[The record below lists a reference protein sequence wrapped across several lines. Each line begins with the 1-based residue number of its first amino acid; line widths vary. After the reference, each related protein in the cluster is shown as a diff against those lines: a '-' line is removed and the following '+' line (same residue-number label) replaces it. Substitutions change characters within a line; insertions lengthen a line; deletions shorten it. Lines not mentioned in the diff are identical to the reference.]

1 MSTIAGLASM
11 TPSIPGAEMELH
23 RFIQE
28 DMEAILAEWDAFA
41 RSIAPSG
48 EMSHH
53 ALRDHAKQILHAIAV
68 DIGTYQSSQD
78 QIEKS
83 QGLALDPDVDSTA
96 ASIHGALRQENNF
109 SLMQL
114 SAEFR
119 ALRATV
125 LRLWLPQVETMSPST
140 VNSMIRFNEAID
152 QALSESIAAY
162 SESADQTRE
171 LFLAIL
177 GHDLRAPLATITTS
191 GELLARP
198 QLQIAKIPD
207 IGARIGRSA
216 RLMSSMVDDLIGFTR
231 TKLGVGIPTIFEAVD
246 LQSACQLA
254 ADDASALH
262 PATRFELTTSG
273 SLTGSFDSV
282 RVTQLLTNLLKNA
295 AQYGEKG
302 RSVEMNVTGYVDTV
316 VVKVRN
322 HGLAIPEDSLQS
334 IFQPLVQLSAAGDDD
349 PRPRTSLGLGLYVA
363 RETALAHGGSISVES
378 DETDGTT
385 FTVCLPK
392 N

>member
-1 MSTIAGLASM
+1 
-11 TPSIPGAEMELH
+11 MELH

-125 LRLWLPQVETMSPST
+125 LRLWLPQVEKMTPTT

-207 IGARIGRSA
+207 IGARIRRSS
-216 RLMSSMVDDLIGFTR
+216 RLMSSMVDDLIGYTR

-246 LQSACQLA
+246 LQATCQLA
-254 ADDASALH
+254 TDDASALH

-273 SLTGSFDSV
+273 SLAGSFDSV

-302 RSVEMNVTGYVDTV
+302 RSVEMNVTGYVDAV

-349 PRPRTSLGLGLYVA
+349 ARPRTSLGLGLYVA

-385 FTVCLPK
+385 FIVCLPK

>member
-1 MSTIAGLASM
+1 
-11 TPSIPGAEMELH
+11 MELH

-28 DMEAILAEWDAFA
+28 HLEVILAEWDAFA
-41 RSIAPSG
+41 QSIVPAG

-53 ALRDHAKQILHAIAV
+53 ALRDHAKQILEAIAV
-68 DIGTYQSSQD
+68 DIGTYQSSRD

-96 ASIHGALRQENNF
+96 ASIHGVLRQENNF

-125 LRLWLPQVETMSPST
+125 LRLWLPKVERMSPTT
-140 VNSMIRFNEAID
+140 VDSMVRFNEAID

-191 GELLARP
+191 GELLAQAKLP
-198 QLQIAKIPD
+198 ITKIPE
-207 IGARIGRSA
+207 IGARIRRGAS
-216 RLMSSMVDDLIGFTR
+216 LMSSMVDDLIGFTR
-231 TKLGVGIPTIFEAVD
+231 TKLGVGIPTTFKPVD
-246 LQSACQLA
+246 LQITCQTA
-254 ADDASALH
+254 ADNAGALH
-262 PATRFELTTSG
+262 PETRFELTMTG
-273 SLTGSFDSV
+273 SLAGSFDSV

-302 RSVEMNVTGYVDTV
+302 RAVKMDIIGDADAV
-316 VVKVRN
+316 VVQVRN
-322 HGLAIPEDSLQS
+322 HGAAIPKDSLQS
-334 IFQPLVQLSAAGDDD
+334 IFQPLVQLSAVGVDDT
-349 PRPRTSLGLGLYVA
+349 RPRTSLGLGLYVA
-363 RETALAHGGSISVES
+363 RETVLAHGGSIRVES
-378 DETDGTT
+378 DQTYGTT
-385 FTVCLPK
+385 FTARLPK
-392 N
+392 KSIT

>member
-1 MSTIAGLASM
+1 
-11 TPSIPGAEMELH
+11 MELH

-28 DMEAILAEWDAFA
+28 HLEVILAEWDAFA
-41 RSIAPSG
+41 QSIVPAG

-53 ALRDHAKQILHAIAV
+53 ALRDHAKQILEAIAV
-68 DIGTYQSSQD
+68 DIGTYQSSRD

-83 QGLALDPDVDSTA
+83 RGLALDPDVDSTA
-96 ASIHGALRQENNF
+96 ASIHGVLRQENNF

-125 LRLWLPQVETMSPST
+125 LRLWLPKVERMSPTT
-140 VNSMIRFNEAID
+140 VDSMVRFNEAID

-191 GELLARP
+191 GELLAQAKLP
-198 QLQIAKIPD
+198 ITKIPE
-207 IGARIGRSA
+207 IGARIRRGAS
-216 RLMSSMVDDLIGFTR
+216 LMSSMVDDLIGFTR
-231 TKLGVGIPTIFEAVD
+231 TKLGVGIPTTFKPVD
-246 LQSACQLA
+246 LQITCQTA
-254 ADDASALH
+254 ADNAGALH
-262 PATRFELTTSG
+262 PETRFELTMTG
-273 SLTGSFDSV
+273 SLAGSFDSV

-302 RSVEMNVTGYVDTV
+302 RAVKMDIIGDADAIV
-316 VVKVRN
+316 VQVRN
-322 HGLAIPEDSLQS
+322 HGAAIPKDSLQS
-334 IFQPLVQLSAAGDDD
+334 IFQPLVRMRSINDA
-349 PRPRTSLGLGLYVA
+349 SLRVPAVGA
-363 RETALAHGGSISVES
+363 WTM
-378 DETDGTT
+378 
-385 FTVCLPK
+385 
-392 N
+392 

>member
-1 MSTIAGLASM
+1 
-11 TPSIPGAEMELH
+11 MELH

-28 DMEAILAEWDAFA
+28 HMEAILAEWDAFA
-41 RSIAPSG
+41 RSISPAG

-53 ALRDHAKQILHAIAV
+53 ALRDHAKQILHAIAIAI
-68 DIGTYQSSQD
+68 DIGTYQSTQD

-125 LRLWLPQVETMSPST
+125 LRLWLPQVETMSPKT

-177 GHDLRAPLATITTS
+177 GHDLRAPLATIATS
-191 GELLARP
+191 GEMLARP
-198 QLQIAKIPD
+198 QLQNAKIPD
-207 IGARIGRSA
+207 IGARIRRSA

-231 TKLGVGIPTIFEAVD
+231 TKLGVGIPTFFESVD
-246 LQSACQLA
+246 LQTTCQSA

-262 PATRFELTTSG
+262 PATRFDLTTSG
-273 SLTGSFDSV
+273 SLAGSFDSV

-295 AQYGEKG
+295 AHYGEKG
-302 RSVEMNVTGYVDTV
+302 RSVEMNVTGYVDAV

-322 HGLAIPEDSLQS
+322 YGSAIPEDSLQS
-334 IFQPLVQLSAAGDDD
+334 IFQPLVQLPASEDDD
-349 PRPRTSLGLGLYVA
+349 ARPRTSLGLGLYVA

-378 DETDGTT
+378 DEIAGTT

>member
-1 MSTIAGLASM
+1 
-11 TPSIPGAEMELH
+11 MELH

-28 DMEAILAEWDAFA
+28 HMEAILAEWDAFA
-41 RSIAPSG
+41 RSISPAG

-53 ALRDHAKQILHAIAV
+53 ALRDHAKQILHAIAIAI
-68 DIGTYQSSQD
+68 DIGTYQSTQD

-125 LRLWLPQVETMSPST
+125 LRLWLRQVETMSPKT
-140 VNSMIRFNEAID
+140 VKSMIRFNEAID

-216 RLMSSMVDDLIGFTR
+216 RLDRKSS
-231 TKLGVGIPTIFEAVD
+231 
-246 LQSACQLA
+246 C
-254 ADDASALH
+254 
-262 PATRFELTTSG
+262 
-273 SLTGSFDSV
+273 
-282 RVTQLLTNLLKNA
+282 
-295 AQYGEKG
+295 
-302 RSVEMNVTGYVDTV
+302 
-316 VVKVRN
+316 
-322 HGLAIPEDSLQS
+322 
-334 IFQPLVQLSAAGDDD
+334 
-349 PRPRTSLGLGLYVA
+349 
-363 RETALAHGGSISVES
+363 RE
-378 DETDGTT
+378 
-385 FTVCLPK
+385 
-392 N
+392 

>member
-1 MSTIAGLASM
+1 
-11 TPSIPGAEMELH
+11 MELH

-28 DMEAILAEWDAFA
+28 HMEAILAEWDAFA
-41 RSIAPSG
+41 RSISPAG

-53 ALRDHAKQILHAIAV
+53 ALRDHAKQILLAIAI
-68 DIGTYQSSQD
+68 DIGTYQSKQD

-125 LRLWLPQVETMSPST
+125 LRLWLPQVETMSPKT

-207 IGARIGRSA
+207 IGARIRRSA

-231 TKLGVGIPTIFEAVD
+231 TKLGVGIPTFFESVD
-246 LQSACQLA
+246 LQTTCQSA

-262 PATRFELTTSG
+262 PATRFDLTTSG
-273 SLTGSFDSV
+273 SLAGSFDSV

-302 RSVEMNVTGYVDTV
+302 RSVEMSVTGYVDSV
-316 VVKVRN
+316 VVEVRN
-322 HGLAIPEDSLQS
+322 HGSAIPEASLQS
-334 IFQPLVQLSAAGDDD
+334 IFQPLVRLPASEDDD
-349 PRPRTSLGLGLYVA
+349 ARPRTSLGLGLYVA
-363 RETALAHGGSISVES
+363 RETALAHGGTISVES
-378 DETDGTT
+378 DEIDGTT

>member
-1 MSTIAGLASM
+1 
-11 TPSIPGAEMELH
+11 MELH

-28 DMEAILAEWDAFA
+28 HMEAILAEWDAFA
-41 RSIAPSG
+41 RSISPAG

-53 ALRDHAKQILHAIAV
+53 ALRDHAKQILHAIAIAI
-68 DIGTYQSSQD
+68 DIGTYQSTQD

-125 LRLWLPQVETMSPST
+125 LRLWLPQVETMSPKT

-177 GHDLRAPLATITTS
+177 GHDLRAPLATIATS
-191 GELLARP
+191 GEMLARP
-198 QLQIAKIPD
+198 QLQNAKIPD
-207 IGARIGRSA
+207 IGARIRRSA

-231 TKLGVGIPTIFEAVD
+231 TKLGVGIPTFFESVD
-246 LQSACQLA
+246 LQTTCQSA

-262 PATRFELTTSG
+262 PATRFDLTTSG
-273 SLTGSFDSV
+273 SLAGSFDSV

-302 RSVEMNVTGYVDTV
+302 RSVEMNVTGYVDAV

-322 HGLAIPEDSLQS
+322 YGSAIPEDSLQS
-334 IFQPLVQLSAAGDDD
+334 IFQPLVQLPASEDDD
-349 PRPRTSLGLGLYVA
+349 ARPRTSLGLGLYVA

-378 DETDGTT
+378 DEIAGTT